1 METAVNE
8 TYGPGTLVHVD
19 GRKFV
24 GCHFD
29 GATVHYDASAGV
41 QMNGCAFSGDV
52 QWTFGGAAA
61 DTINF
66 LRGIQ
71 GTPGGQAV
79 IDRIFANF
87 AD

>member
-8 TYGPGTLVHVD
+8 TYGPGTLVNVD

-29 GATVHYDASAGV
+29 GATLHYDASAAV
-41 QMNGCAFSGDV
+41 EMNGCLFMDV
-52 QWTFGGAAA
+52 QWSFGGAAS

-66 LRGIQ
+66 LRAVQ
-71 GTPGGQAV
+71 GTRGGQGV
-79 IDRIFANF
+79 IDRIFDNF